1 MPKIRVAYCF
11 LAVSMALVATP
22 ALAQHQQST
31 SMPLSFGRGVAS
43 VDPQQQDRWIELDAD
58 ADGLVIM
65 PIMLNGQRL
74 TAMVDTGAPTTTV
87 DADWATRH
95 GLRLQP
101 YQKIRAMGGNAVQA
115 YIAPIDRLQIAGFQQ
130 AGGAVQVADL
140 SSLSSTAG
148 TPIDAVIGVDFLSAY
163 AVTLDLDKH
172 RIRFQPSGSPHPS
185 GDVVPVELRDHGRG
199 LSTKLFIGKH
209 LLSPVMIDTGDNA
222 SMAITKSAW
231 HSPDAPLR
239 LTDIAST
246 GLSGGVI
253 LSELGRV
260 DGVRFGSKVF
270 DKVPMMFEPAP
281 LVPGDEARIGMKL
294 LDRFN
299 IFLDI
304 GQRVMILSPRSVAP
318 TSDPITMS
326 GIQGMWSDAGLQ
338 IVHVMKGSPAEALR
352 LRAGDR
358 ICAIDGTRITADDRS
373 PLRPWSLGP
382 AGKVIPLTM
391 CDGRILPITLREFY

>member
-1 MPKIRVAYCF
+1 MPKIRAAYRF
-11 LAVSMALVATP
+11 LAVSMVLMATP

-31 SMPLSFGRGVAS
+31 SPPLSFGRGVAS

-58 ADGLVIM
+58 GLVIM

-74 TAMVDTGAPTTTV
+74 MAMVDTGAPTTTV

-101 YQKIRAMGGNAVQA
+101 YQKIRSMGGNAVQA

-130 AGGAVQVADL
+130 AGGSVQVTDL
-140 SSLSSTAG
+140 SPLSATAG

-185 GDVVPVELRDHGRG
+185 GDIVPVELRDHGRG

-209 LLSPVMIDTGDNA
+209 LLSSVMIDTGDDA

-231 HSPDAPLR
+231 HLSDAPLR

-246 GLSGGVI
+246 GLSGDVI

-294 LDRFN
+294 LNRFN

-304 GQRVMILSPRSVAP
+304 GQRVMVLSPRSVSP

-373 PLRPWSLGP
+373 PLRTWSLGP

-391 CDGRILPITLREFY
+391 CDGRILPITLQEFY

>member
-31 SMPLSFGRGVAS
+31 SLPLSFGRGVAS

-58 ADGLVIM
+58 GLVIM
-65 PIMLNGQRL
+65 PNGQRL

-270 DKVPMMFEPAP
+270 DKVHMMFEPAP